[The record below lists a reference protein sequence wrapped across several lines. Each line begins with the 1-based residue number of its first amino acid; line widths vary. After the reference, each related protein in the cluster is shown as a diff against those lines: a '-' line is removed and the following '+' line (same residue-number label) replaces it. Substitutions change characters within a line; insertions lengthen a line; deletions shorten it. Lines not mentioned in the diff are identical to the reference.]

1 MGKHGSEKENIFPS
15 IVSLTPLSMASSM
28 ISCCVLEISLIVIH
42 KTIPVE
48 GWLSTAKPGKRKD
61 TNYVL
66 LILHSPTLPYRK

>member
-1 MGKHGSEKENIFPS
+1 MTRSILRTRKNHNMGKHGAEKENIFPS

-48 GWLSTAKPGKRKD
+48 G
-61 TNYVL
+61 
-66 LILHSPTLPYRK
+66 